1 MNEEVEQ
8 VQITLAQ
15 LEAKVEKAEKWK
27 KLVALPLF
35 EELVTKDYLGD
46 DAVRLT
52 MNLKPKAEDNEKTH
66 NMLFA
71 KASFSKFVGHII
83 EEGYQ
88 AEYSIQENEQLR
100 DELDAE
106 VQ

>member
-8 VQITLAQ
+8 VQVTIAQ
-15 LEAKVEKAEKWK
+15 LEAKIELGNKWEQ
-27 KLVALPLF
+27 LLANPLF
-35 EELVTKDYLGD
+35 SELVTKDYLGD

-52 MNLKPKAEDNEKTH
+52 MNLKPKAEDNEITH

-83 EEGYQ
+83 EEAYNARYSLDENQ
-88 AEYSIQENEQLR
+88 ALQ
-100 DELDAE
+100 DELDSE
-106 VQ
+106 